1 MAGIYIHI
9 PYCRQKCNYCNFF
22 SVVST
27 RNIPT
32 MVNAICREID
42 LKSRTNTEPIETVYL
57 GGGTP
62 SLIDH
67 QLLKDLL
74 TRTLES
80 YNVSADAEITLEA
93 NPDDITPE
101 SLQFWRKMGI
111 NRLSIGIQSFR
122 QEDLNYLN
130 RIHSA
135 ETAIKCVKTA
145 RQYGF
150 PDLTIDLIYGIP
162 TLKDTHWIQN
172 LRAFADLEIPHLSAY
187 ALTVEPKTPLYQLI
201 EKGKVKP
208 VDEYQSSAQFE
219 ILMDFMRTNGYLHYE
234 ISNFCLP
241 DHFARHNLSYWKGIP
256 YFGFGPSAHSFD
268 GSRRSWN
275 VASIGEYL
283 KMISEDRLPEDSEI
297 LRTTDKY
304 NEYVMTGLR
313 TMWGCQLSQI
323 EQRFGTSYA
332 DYFLSRSEK
341 WISAGLMIT
350 SATLASNGQEST
362 SSQIALPD
370 KTSTTNSQF
379 ILTDKGKLQADGIAA
394 DLFVVE

>member
-27 RNIPT
+27 RSIPA
-32 MVNAICREID
+32 MINAICRELDI
-42 LKSRTNTEPIETVYL
+42 KSKTNKETIETIYL

-74 TRTLES
+74 TKVFD
-80 YNVSADAEITLEA
+80 NNKVSDNAEITLEA
-93 NPDDITPE
+93 NPDDITPD
-101 SLQFWRKMGI
+101 SLNFWRKLGI

-130 RIHSA
+130 RMHSA
-135 ETAIKCVKTA
+135 ETALNCVRMA

-150 PDLTIDLIYGIP
+150 PDVTIDLIYGIP
-162 TLKDTHWIQN
+162 TLTDNHWIQN
-172 LRAFADLEIPHLSAY
+172 LKTFVDLEIPHLSAY
-187 ALTVEPKTPLYQLI
+187 ALTVEPKTPLHQMI
-201 EKGKVKP
+201 EKGKLKP

-219 ILMDFMRTNGYLHYE
+219 ILMDFMRTDGYLHYE

-241 DHFARHNLSYWKGIP
+241 DHFARHNISYWKGIP
-256 YFGFGPSAHSFD
+256 YFGYGPSAHSYD

-275 VASIGEYL
+275 VSSVNEYL
-283 KMISEDRLPEDSEI
+283 KMISDNKLPKESEE
-297 LRTTDKY
+297 LHTDDKY

-313 TMWGCQLSQI
+313 TMWGCKLSEI
-323 EQRFGTSYA
+323 EQKFGRSYA
-332 DYFLSRSEK
+332 DYFLSRAEK
-341 WISAGLMIT
+341 WVAAELISAT
-350 SATLASNGQEST
+350 E
-362 SSQIALPD
+362 AL
-370 KTSTTNSQF
+370 F

-394 DLFVVE
+394 DLFMVQ